1 MEEQLKL
8 CSELKDVSFSPI
20 TSWRVKSI
28 CFEQKIPT
36 TPSGASAPDVLVLD
50 PSLLDEVVEGL
61 ISGQR

>member
-1 MEEQLKL
+1 M
-8 CSELKDVSFSPI
+8 
-20 TSWRVKSI
+20 KSI